1 MRLICDESSM
11 ATYKF
16 LEVVGGSLSDGVDV
30 INEPGHTEPI
40 QLLVEEVNS
49 QLSWKKNYKYLFCEK
64 FNNVFFY
71 LICIYFTM
79 TK

>member
-1 MRLICDESSM
+1 MKLAIFISKYLKIRLQTANKNKISNRTSMRLICDESSM

-30 INEPGHTEPI
+30 INKPGHTEPV

-49 QLSWKKNYKYLFCEK
+49 QLP
-64 FNNVFFY
+64 
-71 LICIYFTM
+71 
-79 TK
+79 

>member
-30 INEPGHTEPI
+30 INKPGHTEPV

-49 QLSWKKNYKYLFCEK
+49 QLPWKKIINTYFVKSLT
-64 FNNVFFY
+64 
-71 LICIYFTM
+71 IYFFT
-79 TK
+79 